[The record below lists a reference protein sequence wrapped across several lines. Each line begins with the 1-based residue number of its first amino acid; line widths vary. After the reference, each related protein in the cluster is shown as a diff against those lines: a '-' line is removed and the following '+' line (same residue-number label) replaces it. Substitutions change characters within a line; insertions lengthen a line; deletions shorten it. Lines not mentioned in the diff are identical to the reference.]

1 MLKKQRKIQVQPGL
15 SAEDLEKYKGQW
27 VVLRAADSSEVLA
40 AGDIIDEDLFR
51 AAEQKGCMWPY
62 FFHIF

>member
-1 MLKKQRKIQVQPGL
+1 MLKRKRRKQVQPGL

-27 VVLRAADSSEVLA
+27 VALRAADSSEVLA
-40 AGDIIDEDLFR
+40 AGNTIDEDLFR
-51 AAEQKGCMWPY
+51 AAEQKGCKWPY